1 MENWDIDREAE
12 TIAKQERRDST
23 THGDLMGVLE
33 SIQREINDFRLTR
46 ERELADWMRW
56 RNGVDTKVNNL
67 SEAWGEHG
75 KKAAETSEQ
84 LAEIIRIT
92 RSMQS
97 MLIRRAYRD
106 AADGKEAEQ
115 ELRGLG

>member
-56 RNGVDTKVNNL
+56 RNTVDAQVQNL
-67 SEAWGEHG
+67 AEAWGEHG
-75 KKAAETSEQ
+75 KKAAETASQ
-84 LAEIIRIT
+84 LDEIT
-92 RSMQS
+92 RTTRRIET
-97 MLIRRAYRD
+97 MLLRRLYRD